1 MTIPQ
6 TVVADDFDP
15 MLPGTL
21 ATTEPAHIVGKVSA
35 TVEGVFGDVAFAV
48 AGDPEGF
55 THTVSAGNEIGVV
68 LYSHNIPTT
77 IVAAT
82 GDVPTSHM
90 VNILKKGVINVT
102 STEQVTDV
110 TAAVTYA
117 ANGKFGVGQA
127 NVLAGAKWRS
137 LSGAGGEV
145 VQVELNL
152 P

>member
-21 ATTEPAHIVGKVSA
+21 ATTEPWHIIGKVSA

-68 LYSHNIPTT
+68 QYSHNLPTT
-77 IVAAT
+77 VVAAT
-82 GDVPTSHM
+82 GDVPVKHP
-90 VNILKKGVINVT
+90 VNVITKGVINVI
-102 STEQVTDV
+102 STEQITDV

-117 ANGKFGVGQA
+117 ANGKLGLGQA
-127 NVLAGAKWRS
+127 NPLANARWRS

-145 VQVELNL
+145 VQLELNL